1 MKEEAV
7 TFGTEPEQT
16 WEQAQSGEKQT
27 PPEIE
32 VSGDEVLSSS
42 AVESSEEV
50 NIEEDSIDAQNNVDI
65 SAEVASLESNKIE
78 KEKEQQ
84 APLDRNNYE
93 DELPDQ
99 VVAEADSWM
108 EGVTSHV
115 KINKQIKACTTLI

>member
-16 WEQAQSGEKQT
+16 WEQAQSGEQQT

-50 NIEEDSIDAQNNVDI
+50 NIEGDSIGAQNNVDI
-65 SAEVASLESNKIE
+65 SAEVASLEWNKTE
-78 KEKEQQ
+78 KE
-84 APLDRNNYE
+84 
-93 DELPDQ
+93 
-99 VVAEADSWM
+99 
-108 EGVTSHV
+108 
-115 KINKQIKACTTLI
+115 